1 MPAAAGDAA
10 GVKLVG
16 IQPAN
21 PARGLPI
28 IQGVY
33 VLFDMRIGQ
42 PVALF
47 DGAALTT
54 LRTPMISALATD
66 ALARADARSLGVIG
80 TGPQAVAHVR
90 AVRVVRPDLESV
102 VVAGRTAA
110 HVDRVVDEL
119 VGRRRVGDRRVAMQ
133 TPRRATSSAR
143 RHAPTAP
150 CSASPMCDPGAHV
163 NLVGSYRLDLRE
175 VAADLV
181 AASTVAVD
189 DLAAAKAEAGDLHLA
204 VAEGAWS
211 WDRIAGDLTDLASG
225 RLRRTSDERDHPFQE
240 RRTGRAGPGHRPT
253 RSRGGWNHRGLM
265 SKAVVIVGGGLVGFS
280 SALFLTEAG
289 AEVTIIDSGA
299 LGGGAARG
307 NAGFMCTAI
316 VEPLPAPGAIGNALK
331 SLRDP
336 AARPAG
342 TSEGHPADDPVAAGV
357 RPQLHGVALQVG
369 SCRARTIQPQQC
381 RHTRTPGH
389 LTLAGL
395 MLHH

>member
-1 MPAAAGDAA
+1 MIAVMQSTLPYVDADELFRLVPLADALDSLRTCFAAAPSHVDRVQITGGGGEFLVMPAAAGDAA

-66 ALARADARSLGVIG
+66 ALARDDVRSLGVIG
-80 TGPQAVAHVR
+80 TGPQALAHVR

-119 VGRRRVGDRRVAMQ
+119 AAGGE
-133 TPRRATSSAR
+133 SAI
-143 RHAPTAP
+143 AGSYAAAAACDIV
-150 CSASPMCDPGAHV
+150 CSATRANSALVGLADVRPGAHL

-181 AASTVAVD
+181 AAATVAVD

-204 VAEGAWS
+204 VQEGAWA
-211 WDRIAGDLTDLASG
+211 WDKVAGDLTDLASG
-225 RLRRTSDERDHPFQE
+225 RLRRTSDREITLFKSVGLAVQDLAIAQ
-240 RRTGRAGPGHRPT
+240 RA
-253 RSRGGWNHRGLM
+253 
-265 SKAVVIVGGGLVGFS
+265 
-280 SALFLTEAG
+280 
-289 AEVTIIDSGA
+289 
-299 LGGGAARG
+299 AA
-307 NAGFMCTAI
+307 
-316 VEPLPAPGAIGNALK
+316 
-331 SLRDP
+331 
-336 AARPAG
+336 
-342 TSEGHPADDPVAAGV
+342 AAGIME
-357 RPQLHGVALQVG
+357 A
-369 SCRARTIQPQQC
+369 S
-381 RHTRTPGH
+381 
-389 LTLAGL
+389 
-395 MLHH
+395 